1 MLMWEKIKSFFSQF
15 SQQNT
20 LTWWEEQ
27 YLNSAQNHADLECRQ
42 RELFDRR
49 GRDNNYWGEHHVR
62 S

>member
-27 YLNSAQNHADLECRQ
+27 YLNSAQNHADLEHRQ
-42 RELFDRR
+42 RQIFDRR
-49 GRDNNYWGEHHVR
+49 ERDNNYWGEHHVR
-62 S
+62 N